1 MSAVDRRGLGQVL
14 IADNVVG
21 DIGRIYL
28 QQPAIVRLKGKKNIV
43 VEHNEL
49 HHGPCESDN
58 S

>member
-1 MSAVDRRGLGQVL
+1 M

-28 QQPAIVRLKGKKNIV
+28 QQPAIVRLKGRKNIV